1 LQDFEYHRPKSVAA
15 AVEALC
21 SGEARALAGGTDLIP
36 QLREGRRLA
45 RHLVDLKR
53 IPELTAIAVLPDGG
67 ISIGAAATLTS
78 IAQHPS
84 IAARYPSV
92 AQSARLVGSLQVQ
105 NRASLGGNICNAAPS
120 ADAVPP
126 LICHEARATITGRN
140 RQREMAVGELFRGPG
155 RTFLDADE
163 LLTTIILP
171 PPPTRS
177 AARYLRFTPRREMDI
192 AIAGAGVWL
201 SLDARGSVAAARIV
215 LASVG
220 PTPMRAHAAEAA
232 LLGERP
238 SETLLIEAGRIAA
251 GEAQPISDTRGSADY
266 RRELVSVLTKRALS
280 DCCAQLKADGAIA

>member
-92 AQSARLVGSLQVQ
+92 AQSAQLVGSLQVQ

-126 LICHEARATITGRN
+126 LICYEARATITGRN